1 MVMKKIQY
9 MSARFLRFCFSTVV
23 LLVSTGTVLAQ
34 EDAPKSGLVQTS
46 QTSIVE
52 YILVAALV
60 GLALFAICRTSH
72 RS

>member
-1 MVMKKIQY
+1 MKRSQNIFRILTGFVSVSGTLLISV
-9 MSARFLRFCFSTVV
+9 SAA
-23 LLVSTGTVLAQ
+23 LAQ
-34 EDAPKSGLVQTS
+34 EGEKKSGLVQSS

-52 YILVAALV
+52 YILVAVLL